1 MRKHFWIVYLL
12 IALFLL
18 VGCSAAATPSPS
30 TRELSNQPSGAIIPG
45 LPQAAPALKS
55 AAGNSGT
62 ADSTTS
68 SNSTNAPDRIVIK
81 NAELKLVVK
90 DPGASMDY
98 ITNLAS
104 KMGGY
109 VVSSNLYK
117 TTTSQ
122 GIEVP
127 EATIT
132 IRVKAEQLNEA
143 MTAIKGQVGNAQT
156 DILIENVTGQDVTKE
171 FTDLQSRLTNL
182 QKTEA
187 QLQEILASAT
197 KTEDVLAIYNQ
208 LTQIREQIEVIQGQI
223 NYYKESAA
231 LSSINITL
239 VAKESVQPLQIGGWQ
254 PVGVARNALQTLV
267 NTMQFLGTAVIW
279 IAIFILPTLVII
291 TIIIY
296 ICFLVLR
303 LVWRGM
309 RRLTRGNRPPPKP
322 VVPPAA
328 QPPEKS

>member
-1 MRKHFWIVYLL
+1 MKKHFWIGYLL

-18 VGCSAAATPSPS
+18 AACSAAATPAPS
-30 TRELSNQPSGAIIPG
+30 ARELSSNQASGALPPG
-45 LPQAAPALKS
+45 ILQAAPAVKS
-55 AAGNSGT
+55 VAGNSA
-62 ADSTTS
+62 ADSTAS
-68 SNSTNAPDRIVIK
+68 SNAANAPDRIVIK

-109 VVSSNLYK
+109 VVSSNLFK

-132 IRVKAEQLNEA
+132 IRVKAEQLNDA
-143 MTAIKGQVGNAQT
+143 LTAIKGQVGNKQT

-171 FTDLQSRLTNL
+171 YTDLTSRLTNL
-182 QKTEA
+182 KKTEA
-187 QLQEILASAT
+187 QLQEILGSAT

-231 LSSINITL
+231 LSAINITL
-239 VAKESVQPLQIGGWQ
+239 VAQESVQPLQIGGWQ

-267 NTMQFLGTAVIW
+267 NTMQFLGNAVIW
-279 IAIFILPTLVII
+279 IAIFVLPTLVII
-291 TIIIY
+291 TIILY
-296 ICFLVLR
+296 LCYLVLR
-303 LVWRGM
+303 LVWRGL
-309 RRLTRGNRPPPKP
+309 RRLTRGNRPPKP
-322 VVPPAA
+322 VIPPAT
-328 QPPEKS
+328 QPPAQS